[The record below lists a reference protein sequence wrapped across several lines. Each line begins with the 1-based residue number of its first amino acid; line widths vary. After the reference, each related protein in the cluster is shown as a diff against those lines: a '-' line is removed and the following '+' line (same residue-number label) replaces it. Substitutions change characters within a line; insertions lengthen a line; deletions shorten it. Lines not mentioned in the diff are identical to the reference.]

1 MIRRG
6 QEGMALLAVLLLVA
20 VMTLLIVAMLDDVRF
35 GLRRTGNTTA
45 IAQAQRYALGSEDF
59 VRAKLQP
66 WLGQDAGGI
75 AGGAQW
81 HGRRFAFPVE
91 QGMVAVSVRDGST
104 CFNLNSVVEGAVEQ
118 WQRRDAGVAQYLA
131 LLRGLGFVEAQAQA
145 LADVLVDWIDSDQV
159 RSPTGAEDIAYAV
172 ADPAYRTAG
181 ALLAEPSELRALLGY
196 TPAVYAR
203 LRPHVCALHVAAP
216 APLNVNLLAPGQGVL
231 VSMLTLG
238 AASPAQ
244 GERAIAARP
253 AQGWQDVAEFWARPE
268 LDGFEPGDGASAQA
282 VLRSRYFDLRSEVE
296 HAGVQVVMSSTL
308 ALDPA
313 NRLRVVARRW
323 ILEE

>member
-1 MIRRG
+1 MNRRSQG
-6 QEGMALLAVLLLVA
+6 GMALLAVLLLVA

-35 GLRRTGNTTA
+35 GLRRTGNTSA

-59 VRAKLQP
+59 ARAQLRP
-66 WLGQDAGGI
+66 WLAQDARGI

-81 HGRRFAFPVE
+81 NGRRFAFPVE
-91 QGMVAVSVRDGST
+91 QGTVAVSLRDGSA

-118 WQRRDAGVAQYLA
+118 WQRRDPGVAQYLA
-131 LLRGLGFVEAQAQA
+131 LLRALGFAEAQAQA
-145 LADVLVDWIDSDQV
+145 LADTLVDWIDSDQV
-159 RSPTGAEDIAYAV
+159 RSPGGAEDIAYAA

-181 ALLAEPSELRALLGY
+181 ALLVEPSELRALLGY

-203 LRPHVCALHVAAP
+203 LRPYVCALHVPAP
-216 APLNVNLLAPGQGVL
+216 APLNVNLLAPGQGAL
-231 VSMLTLG
+231 VSMLALG
-238 AASPAQ
+238 AVSAGQ

-253 AQGWQDVAEFWARPE
+253 AQGWQDPAEFWAQPA
-268 LDGFEPGDGASAQA
+268 LDGFEPGEEASAQV